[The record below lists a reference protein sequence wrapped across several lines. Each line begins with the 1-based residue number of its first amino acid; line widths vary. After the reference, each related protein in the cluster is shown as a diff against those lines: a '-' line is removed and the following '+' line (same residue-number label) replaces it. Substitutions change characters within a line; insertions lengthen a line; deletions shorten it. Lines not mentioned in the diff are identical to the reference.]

1 MPQKGNRATHKKD
14 CMLGQL
20 QKHKKM
26 VSEMEVKLNDLKK
39 ELNDKQLDIDQKIK
53 KVEEIDARLKFVFA
67 DINRK
72 KRKWT
77 IKGLS

>member
-1 MPQKGNRATHKKD
+1 
-14 CMLGQL
+14 MLGQL

-26 VSEMEVKLNDLKK
+26 VSEMAVKLNDLKK

-72 KRKWT
+72 KQKWT

>member
-1 MPQKGNRATHKKD
+1 
-14 CMLGQL
+14 MLGHL
-20 QKHKKM
+20 QKHKNM

-72 KRKWT
+72 KGKWT
-77 IKGLS
+77 MKGLS

>member
-1 MPQKGNRATHKKD
+1 
-14 CMLGQL
+14 MLGHL
-20 QKHKKM
+20 QKHKNM

-53 KVEEIDARLKFVFA
+53 KVEETDARLKFVFA

-72 KRKWT
+72 KGKWT
-77 IKGLS
+77 MKGLS

>member
-1 MPQKGNRATHKKD
+1 MNIQYKCISIYNLCIKRSSNAIEGNRATHKKD

-53 KVEEIDARLKFVFA
+53 KVEEIDSFC
-67 DINRK
+67 
-72 KRKWT
+72 
-77 IKGLS
+77 

>member
-1 MPQKGNRATHKKD
+1 
-14 CMLGQL
+14 
-20 QKHKKM
+20 M

-72 KRKWT
+72 KGKWT
-77 IKGLS
+77 MKGLS